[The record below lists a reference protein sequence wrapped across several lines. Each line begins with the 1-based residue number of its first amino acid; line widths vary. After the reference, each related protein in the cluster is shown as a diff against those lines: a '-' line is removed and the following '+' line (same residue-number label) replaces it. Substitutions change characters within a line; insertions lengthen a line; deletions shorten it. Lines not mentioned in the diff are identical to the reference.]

1 MPDDNS
7 MNKNDI
13 LSNQDLLSKFETA
26 ESIIIESE
34 VEKKV
39 ETIKLTPVINQEE
52 VIEDKKHCIE
62 EIVLWKSINKETN
75 NDHKEDEGQ
84 ENIFFREF
92 EYKVRELQRGIS
104 IYFNYCSKISHMRI
118 DDNLNFFLGLM
129 RQFWG
134 FVPVKL
140 HRDYCCDI
148 SADSNDNIVMVLRWD
163 IARKNLV
170 NKKYL
175 MRLIYRLKSKN
186 EKRNIS
192 IGVYSNMSRIERSS
206 EIGFKVIF
214 VNKDLRLPPIPVMSM
229 AS

>member
-1 MPDDNS
+1 MSQDKVLTTVVACDL
-7 MNKNDI
+7 KNA
-13 LSNQDLLSKFETA
+13 LQVPPCSPPL
-26 ESIIIESE
+26 
-34 VEKKV
+34 
-39 ETIKLTPVINQEE
+39 
-52 VIEDKKHCIE
+52 
-62 EIVLWKSINKETN
+62 INKETKN
-75 NDHKEDEGQ
+75 EYKGH
-84 ENIFFREF
+84 ENVFFREF

-104 IYFNYCSKISHMRI
+104 IYFNYCSKISHMRL

-148 SADSNDNIVMVLRWD
+148 SADSNNNIVMVLRWD
-163 IARKNLV
+163 IARKNLAS
-170 NKKYL
+170 KKDM

-186 EKRNIS
+186 EKKNIS

-214 VNKDLRLPPIPVMSM
+214 INKDLRLPPIPVMSM

>member
-1 MPDDNS
+1 MPDDNCT
-7 MNKNDI
+7 NKNDI
-13 LSNQDLLSKFETA
+13 LSNQDLLSKFESA
-26 ESIIIESE
+26 ESIITESE
-34 VEKKV
+34 VEEKSEK
-39 ETIKLTPVINQEE
+39 IKLTPVINQEK
-52 VIEDKKHCIE
+52 VIKEKKHCIE
-62 EIVLWKSINKETN
+62 EIVLWKSINKETKN
-75 NDHKEDEGQ
+75 EYKGH
-84 ENIFFREF
+84 ENVFLREF

-104 IYFNYCSKISHMRI
+104 IYFNYCSKISHMRL

-148 SADSNDNIVMVLRWD
+148 SADSNNNIVMVLRWD
-163 IARKNLV
+163 IARKNLAS
-170 NKKYL
+170 KKDM

-186 EKRNIS
+186 EKKNIS

-214 VNKDLRLPPIPVMSM
+214 INKDLRLPPIPVMSM